1 MLIRRCGVTHA
12 RKKVSMMAGRSAF
25 ADPVGEEMAA
35 RVRARVDEL
44 VAMGYEQML
53 RERLVND
60 QSLNDKTRLKF
71 LLL

>member
-1 MLIRRCGVTHA
+1 M
-12 RKKVSMMAGRSAF
+12 
-25 ADPVGEEMAA
+25 EA

-53 RERLVND
+53 RERLVD
-60 QSLNDKTRLKF
+60 DRHLNDKTRLKF